1 MSTQSTQNI
10 FYTSREQLEVYKFAP
25 LVIFVVPLLAI
36 GMQSFI
42 FGRFGW
48 LAVIDLPL
56 IVTIFFSVARRSP
69 VAGLST
75 GCIIGLAQDALTHQP
90 IGVYG
95 ICKTI
100 IGFAASSIGAKIDV
114 DNPGSRFLMTFVFY
128 LIHQGVYLVIM
139 RGMVRA
145 EVMLS
150 WQRLLAGAVV
160 NGVIAVLLFALLDH
174 FKQRT

>member
-1 MSTQSTQNI
+1 VSTQNI

-25 LVIFVVPLLAI
+25 VVIFVVPLLAI

-42 FGRFGW
+42 FGKFAW
-48 LAVIDLPL
+48 LAIIDLPL

-69 VAGLST
+69 VAGLAT
-75 GCIIGLAQDALTHQP
+75 GCVIGLAQDALTNTYL
-90 IGVYG
+90 GVYG

-100 IGFAASSIGAKIDV
+100 IGFVASSIGAKIDV

-128 LIHQGVYLVIM
+128 VVHQGMYLLIV
-139 RGMVRA
+139 RGMLRN

-150 WQRLLAGAVV
+150 WQRLLLGAMI
-160 NGVIAVLLFALLDH
+160 NGVVAVALFAVLDR
-174 FKQRT
+174 FKKRA

>member
-1 MSTQSTQNI
+1 MSTQNI

-25 LVIFVVPLLAI
+25 LVVIIVPLLAI

-42 FGRFGW
+42 FGRLGF
-48 LAVIDLPL
+48 LTVIDLPL
-56 IVTIFFSVARRSP
+56 IVTIFFSVARRNP
-69 VAGLST
+69 TAGLLT
-75 GCIIGLAQDALTHQP
+75 GCIIGLVQDALTHQP

-114 DNPGSRFLMTFVFY
+114 DNPGSRFLMTFLFY
-128 LIHQGVYLVIM
+128 IVHQGVYLVIM

-150 WQRLLAGAVV
+150 WQRMLIGALVNGIIAVV
-160 NGVIAVLLFALLDH
+160 IFAALDR
-174 FKQRT
+174 FKKRA

>member
-1 MSTQSTQNI
+1 VSTQNI

-48 LAVIDLPL
+48 LAIIDLPL

-69 VAGLST
+69 VSGLAT
-75 GCIIGLAQDALTHQP
+75 GCVIGLIQDALTDHP

-95 ICKTI
+95 ICKSI

-128 LIHQGVYLVIM
+128 IVHQGLFLFIM

-150 WQRLLAGAVV
+150 WQRLLVGAVL
-160 NGVIAVLLFALLDH
+160 NGIIAVILFAVLDR

>member
-1 MSTQSTQNI
+1 VSTQNI

-25 LVIFVVPLLAI
+25 LVIILVPLLAI

-42 FGRFGW
+42 FGRLGW
-48 LAVIDLPL
+48 LTIIDLPL
-56 IVTIFFSVARRSP
+56 IVTIFFAVARRNP
-69 VAGLST
+69 TAGLLT
-75 GCIIGLAQDALTHQP
+75 GCIIGLVQDALTSQP

-128 LIHQGVYLVIM
+128 IVHQGVYIFIM
-139 RGMVRA
+139 RGMA
-145 EVMLS
+145 QTDVMQS
-150 WQRLLAGAVV
+150 WQRLLIGGVV
-160 NGVIAVLLFALLDH
+160 NGIIAVLIFAVLDR
-174 FKQRT
+174 FKKRT

>member
-1 MSTQSTQNI
+1 MSTQNI

-25 LVIFVVPLLAI
+25 LVVIIVPLLAI

-42 FGRFGW
+42 FGRLGF
-48 LAVIDLPL
+48 LTVIDLPL
-56 IVTIFFSVARRSP
+56 IVTIFFSVARRNP
-69 VAGLST
+69 VAGLLT
-75 GCIIGLAQDALTHQP
+75 GCIIGLVQDALTHQP

-114 DNPGSRFLMTFVFY
+114 DNPGSRFLMTFLFY
-128 LIHQGVYLVIM
+128 IVHQGVYLVIM

-150 WQRLLAGAVV
+150 WQRMLIGALVNGIIAVV
-160 NGVIAVLLFALLDH
+160 IFAVLDR
-174 FKQRT
+174 FKKRA